1 MRLMSVLAVCL
12 VTACVPSPGAEVS
25 MSRSAGLSAEGLSV
39 PSPLAGQSA
48 GRPSSASRS
57 NEDIARDFMD
67 LTFRMESGRL
77 LPVLSRFE
85 GPITVRATGQIPASG
100 KSELT
105 HLLNRFRNE
114 ARLNIREITSGPASI
129 NVEFVPRSSIQQT
142 YSNVACFVV
151 PRVSSWEEFRQ
162 SRHTRVLNWASV
174 TQRDR
179 VAVFVPADSSAQEIR
194 DCLHEEMAQAMGP
207 LNDLYRLSDS
217 VFNDDNFN
225 TTLTGFD
232 MVILRAFYA
241 PELKSGMS
249 QKEVAA
255 HLPAILARVNPAGRY
270 RGGEPTNVT
279 PRFWINAIEI
289 ALTSGNNMARR
300 QASARQALATAKA
313 QGWNDGRL
321 AFSYFALGRL
331 TLAKDPEAALSYFDA
346 AGKIYR
352 RLPGGQIHAAHVDM
366 QFAAYALTQGQATK
380 ALGIVDASMPVVS
393 RAQNAALMATMLF
406 IKTEAL
412 SLLGRDA
419 EARAV
424 RIDSQRWARYGFGT
438 DAQIR
443 ARSAEIAALA
453 RRAKKG

>member
-1 MRLMSVLAVCL
+1 MRLMSVLAAFL
-12 VTACVPSPGAEVS
+12 LAACVPSPGAEVS
-25 MSRSAGLSAEGLSV
+25 MSRSAGLSSEGLSASL
-39 PSPLAGQSA
+39 PIAGKYA
-48 GRPSSASRS
+48 GRPTASSRS
-57 NEDIARDFMD
+57 NDDIARDFMD

-77 LPVLSRFE
+77 LPVFSRFE
-85 GPITVRATGQIPASG
+85 GPITVRASGQIPPSG
-100 KSELT
+100 KSELS
-105 HLLNRFRNE
+105 HLLNRIRSE
-114 ARLNIREITSGPASI
+114 AQLNIREVSSGPASI

-179 VAVFVPADSSAQEIR
+179 VAVFVPSDSSAQEIR

-232 MVILRAFYA
+232 MVILRATYA
-241 PELKSGMS
+241 RELKSGMT

-255 HLPAILARVNPAGRY
+255 RLPTILARVNPAGRY
-270 RGGEPTNVT
+270 RGGERTNVT
-279 PRFWINAIEI
+279 PRFWINAIEV
-289 ALTSGNNMARR
+289 ALTSGNAMARR

-313 QGWNDGRL
+313 QGWKDGRL

-331 TLAKDPEAALSYFDA
+331 TLAKDPDAALAYFEE

-352 RLPGGQIHAAHVDM
+352 RLPGGQIHSAHIDM
-366 QFAAYALTQGQATK
+366 QFAAYALSQGQATR
-380 ALGIVDASMPVVS
+380 AISIVDAAMPVVS

-406 IKTEAL
+406 IKAEGL
-412 SLLGRDA
+412 SLLDRDA

-443 ARSAEIAALA
+443 ARSAEIEALA